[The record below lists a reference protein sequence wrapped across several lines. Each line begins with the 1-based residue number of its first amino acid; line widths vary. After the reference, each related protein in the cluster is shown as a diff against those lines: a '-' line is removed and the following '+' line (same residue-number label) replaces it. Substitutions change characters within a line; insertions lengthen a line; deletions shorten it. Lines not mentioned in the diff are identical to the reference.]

1 MIRRISVQELK
12 RGMFVVDTD
21 RGRPLHPPL
30 YSVEGFVMASSEG
43 DTLQTQGFEVA
54 DVDETLFDWS
64 PPAKTEYPQALPTPD
79 MSARPNTRPASY
91 SDELNRAQVLYGQC
105 LKGIQ
110 NIHEQIRT
118 SAGSDM
124 SQVGPIFSDVVDSL
138 IRNQFA
144 LLTVS
149 KLRNRDAYTYTHCV
163 NVAIYATLLG
173 QRLGVHESGLSELAV
188 AAFFH
193 DIGKLFMPLE
203 VLNFPGRL
211 SSQQFDIMRR
221 HATLGLSYLE
231 DHLHLP
237 RSACLAALD
246 HHERQN
252 GGGYPAAKT
261 GEKISFVGQVVAV
274 ADVFD
279 ALCSQRPYKEAM
291 HPMEALSTMYK
302 ERKRDFA
309 PGFLEAFIEVIGVYP
324 TGCLVQLSNRFTA
337 VVTEQNQTNPLRPKV
352 VLLAD
357 NYGAAVLTP
366 KVLDLT
372 VHPTMSIVKPV
383 NSLPCSLDVGQF
395 IRFAY

>member
-1 MIRRISVQELK
+1 MIRRITVEELK
-12 RGMFVVDTD
+12 RGMFVVDTN
-21 RGRPLHPPL
+21 RGTPLQPPL
-30 YSVEGFVMASSEG
+30 YSVEGFIMSSGEG
-43 DTLQTQGFEVA
+43 EKLLAEGFTMA

-64 PPAKTEYPQALPTPD
+64 PVVNFEKPNCLTPD
-79 MSARPNTRPASY
+79 LSTRPNTASTPF
-91 SDELNRAQVLYGQC
+91 SVELERAQVLYNQC
-105 LKGIQ
+105 LTAVQ
-110 NIHEQIRT
+110 TIHEQIRSN
-118 SAGSDM
+118 SASDLSSITDM
-124 SQVGPIFSDVVDSL
+124 FSEVVDSL

-144 LLTVS
+144 LLTVG

-173 QRLGVHESGLSELAV
+173 QRLGVHSSGLAELAV

-211 SSQQFDIMRR
+211 SPKQFDIMRK

-231 DHLHLP
+231 EHLSLP

-261 GEKISFVGQVVAV
+261 GEQISFVGQVVAV

-302 ERKRDFA
+302 TREQDFA

-324 TGCLVQLSNRFTA
+324 TGCLVQLSNRFCA
-337 VVTEQNQTNPLRPKV
+337 VVTEQSVHNPLRPKV

-357 NYGAAVLTP
+357 NYGASVLTP
-366 KVLDLT
+366 KVIDLC
-372 VHPTMSIVKPV
+372 VHTTLSIVKPITT
-383 NSLPCSLDVGQF
+383 LPCTVDVGQF